1 MMLLC
6 TFFCL
11 YAIYIFIFIYSKN
24 SSHVLFYIHNVFGVD
39 MWYVFL
45 IQVATHLADFA
56 TAYQV
61 MQSSNILPCR
71 EGQAGR
77 WRQII
82 TTSLRR
88 HHRICLVWCI
98 YPNIL
103 VFFLRLVNEWNSPRS
118 WYIQLCLYTC
128 ITLYQLLFLSFLRL
142 LSHYIYPHYMRKSN
156 FLCFVDS
163 R

>member
-1 MMLLC
+1 MHVFLLIC
-6 TFFCL
+6 
-11 YAIYIFIFIYSKN
+11 YIYIFIFIYSKN

-103 VFFLRLVNEWNSPRS
+103 VFFSKISEWVEFTQ
-118 WYIQLCLYTC
+118 IM
-128 ITLYQLLFLSFLRL
+128 
-142 LSHYIYPHYMRKSN
+142 IYPAMPIYLYYIVSITILIVPKITFPLYISP
-156 FLCFVDS
+156 LYAQE
-163 R
+163 